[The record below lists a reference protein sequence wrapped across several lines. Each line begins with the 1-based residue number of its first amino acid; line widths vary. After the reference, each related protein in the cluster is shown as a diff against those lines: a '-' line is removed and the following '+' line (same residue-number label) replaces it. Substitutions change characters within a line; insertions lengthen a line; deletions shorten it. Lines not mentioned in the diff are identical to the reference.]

1 MQADETRS
9 SRKCSALKYRG
20 IRRCA
25 CRSNSRRLEFNKSR
39 VKLGADSRLFRETAC
54 LARILRADL
63 RVYVKRSER
72 RAGKFSR
79 RGQRRGRNGGGKR
92 RPRAFVSRPSLPAT
106 STRLLTHLPST
117 AIYPRHKLHPRASRK
132 PTHAVGCCYHV
143 LPKAASFSCRR
154 AIRTVRVRFFEAL
167 DCYRTRQ
174 HVR

>member
-25 CRSNSRRLEFNKSR
+25 CRSNSRPLEFNKSR

-72 RAGKFSR
+72 RAGKFSG

-92 RPRAFVSRPSLPAT
+92 RLRAFVSLTSSYLYSSTYPPTLHSYLPTAQVT
-106 STRLLTHLPST
+106 PPRQPQADACRWLLLPCVTQGRQLFLS
-117 AIYPRHKLHPRASRK
+117 ACHQDGLRAF
-132 PTHAVGCCYHV
+132 
-143 LPKAASFSCRR
+143 L
-154 AIRTVRVRFFEAL
+154 
-167 DCYRTRQ
+167 
-174 HVR
+174 